1 MKGIFISY
9 RREDS
14 AGYAGR
20 LYDRLAAHF
29 GADRVF
35 MDVEGIEPGVDFV
48 DAIERAVASCEVL
61 IVIIGNEWLAAN
73 SAGKRRLDDPKDFV
87 RIETAAALARGIRVV
102 PVLVEDAAMPRGE
115 DLPADLTPLVRR
127 QALELSHK
135 QWDAT
140 SGELIRTLEKILN
153 VKKARSE
160 GVAAAPESPSTPQG
174 EPSPNVDAQSAVAGA
189 GFGRRYAWMGA
200 AAVLVIAAVALLL
213 TQPWHKIDKAPPPR
227 PGHLVVSPGKMEF
240 KDQPLRVAGPPS
252 SITLTNDG
260 DAPLRVNAAKL
271 EGTVGDFALSDDQC
285 TGRTLAPATSC
296 SLKITFNAQGT
307 GARTAL
313 LTFPSEPA
321 NPVVV
326 NLEGRG
332 AAPTVAEIAPPV
344 EKPTQLPPPQPA
356 PIPQVKPEPPVAPP
370 KILNF
375 EAKVADGKVE
385 LCYGV
390 ENAAGAT
397 ITPSPGAVKSG
408 PKQCVPVA
416 PDGRRTYTLTAR
428 NAAGT
433 AVTRALTVEVPTT
446 PAPPAEVATAP
457 KMPTPEPTPQPPPP
471 AVAVAS
477 SALPRVGD
485 TWEYR
490 SRSMWKNVEPRIY
503 THQATGVSEREVRET
518 MTYAGSASDAKS
530 FGPDTRFVERRGN
543 GYYYVEFNPF
553 IQALGVLSAGTAWKS
568 LAYPAADPFF
578 GNWSTHG
585 RAVDW
590 DSVTVPAGTFKAM
603 RVEINSNRA
612 PTGSVSMR
620 ASEPVRILQVIWYA
634 PDAKRA
640 VKAVRTVY
648 STSGIRLDEDTYE
661 LVKYRL
667 Q

>member
-1 MKGIFISY
+1 
-9 RREDS
+9 
-14 AGYAGR
+14 
-20 LYDRLAAHF
+20 
-29 GADRVF
+29 
-35 MDVEGIEPGVDFV
+35 
-48 DAIERAVASCEVL
+48 
-61 IVIIGNEWLAAN
+61 
-73 SAGKRRLDDPKDFV
+73 
-87 RIETAAALARGIRVV
+87 
-102 PVLVEDAAMPRGE
+102 MPHGE

-160 GVAAAPESPSTPQG
+160 GVAAAPEAASTPQR
-174 EPSPNVDAQSAVAGA
+174 EPNPNVDAQSAGA
-189 GFGRRYAWMGA
+189 GVGFDRRYAWIGA
-200 AAVLVIAAVALLL
+200 AALVVIAAVALLL
-213 TQPWHKIDKAPPPR
+213 TQPWNKVTKPPAPR

-240 KDQPLRVAGPPS
+240 KDQPLRVAGSPS

-260 DAPLRVNAAKL
+260 EAPLRVNAVKL
-271 EGTVGDFALSDDQC
+271 EGTVGDFALSEDQC
-285 TGRTLAPATSC
+285 SGRTLAAAASC
-296 SLKITFNAQGT
+296 SVSVAFNAQNP
-307 GARTAL
+307 GARTASL
-313 LTFPSEPA
+313 LFSTSPS
-321 NPVVV
+321 NTTVV

-332 AAPTVAEIAPPV
+332 AAPNVAAATPPV
-344 EKPTQLPPPQPA
+344 EKPAEPAPPQPA
-356 PIPQVKPEPPVAPP
+356 PIPQPKPEPAIAPP

-397 ITPSPGAVKSG
+397 ITPSPGVVK
-408 PKQCVPVA
+408 PVPRQCVAVA
-416 PDGRRTYTLTAR
+416 SDNRRTYTLTAR
-428 NAAGT
+428 NAAGA
-433 AVTRALTVEVPTT
+433 AVTRALTVEAPTM
-446 PAPPAEVATAP
+446 PAPPAQIATAP
-457 KMPTPEPTPQPPPP
+457 PAPVPAPTPTPQPAPP

-485 TWEYR
+485 SWEYR
-490 SRSMWKNVEPRIY
+490 SRSMWKNV
-503 THQATGVSEREVRET
+503 ATRNYMHRVVAVSEHEVRET
-518 MTYAGSASDAKS
+518 MSDAATADKASDAKS

-543 GYYYVEFNPF
+543 GYYYIEFNPF
-553 IQALGVLSAGTAWKS
+553 IQALGALSAGTAWKS
-568 LAYPAADPFF
+568 LAYPAEDPFF

-620 ASEPVRILQVIWYA
+620 ASEPVRILQIIWYT

-648 STSGIRLDEDTYE
+648 STSGNRLDEDTYE
-661 LVKYRL
+661 LLKYRL